1 MLWEA
6 APNLILGGIAHVKVK
21 VIAHQKIWVRIMR
34 EISSAT
40 ATNVRR
46 IDSKLLDDIEMGISF
61 VTPMK
66 GGLSSFI
73 HYLGGRSD
81 EKIRFLKNPLFPWG
95 CVRRQNLEYFRTA
108 CPAHWG

>member
-6 APNLILGGIAHVKVK
+6 APNFILGGIAHVKVK
-21 VIAHQKIWVRIMR
+21 VIAHQKIWVRLMR
-34 EISSAT
+34 EILS

-46 IDSKLLDDIEMGISF
+46 IDSKLLALDDIEMGISF

-73 HYLGGRSD
+73 RYLGG
-81 EKIRFLKNPLFPWG
+81 E
-95 CVRRQNLEYFRTA
+95 E
-108 CPAHWG
+108 